1 MKLLGKLLSYSR
13 RRSKGQGILELALIF
28 PFLFIF
34 LYAISE
40 FSVLLVQNQR
50 VTALSREAAGAIFYQ
65 CAGLEDS
72 KLSTCVQGIANQ
84 VAAQGGAI
92 LPDFASRGHII
103 ISVFEPDSS
112 GSSVQLTNTQELG
125 SGAGSTSYGSD
136 SFDSSFVKDNGMI
149 VVGEVFYKYE
159 TITPLQVLLQSIQL
173 PQNMYEATVF

>member
-50 VTALSREAAGAIFYQ
+50 VTSLSREAAGATFYQ
-65 CAGLEDS
+65 CAGLEGSD
-72 KLSTCVQGIANQ
+72 LSVCVQDIANQ
-84 VAAQGGAI
+84 IITQGKAI

-112 GSSVQLTNTQELG
+112 GSSLQLTDVQELG
-125 SGAGSTSYGSD
+125 SGAGSTSYESG
-136 SFDSSFVKDNGMI
+136 SFDSSFVEDNGII

-159 TITPLQVLLQSIQL
+159 TTTPLQALLRSIQL